1 MVARYSILAQLRQ
14 PPRHADTLLPSEE
27 ERHKRPSTVAL
38 KPPQGRTDD
47 QILRIAIDA
56 TSLLLPSA
64 GVRTYTHYWLSS
76 LLDAASGR
84 GDQIVRYAPGVRVPQ
99 VLDHRQSGAGFWATQ
114 FGLRMVQVVNSTG
127 CRENPVLN
135 LLLSG
140 AD

>member
-76 LLDAASGR
+76 VLDAACGR
-84 GDQIVRYAPGVRVPQ
+84 GDEIVTYAPGVRVPPL
-99 VLDHRQSGAGFWATQ
+99 LDDRQRAAGCWTPEV
-114 FGLRMVQVVNSTG
+114 GW
-127 CRENPVLN
+127 
-135 LLLSG
+135 
-140 AD
+140 